1 MQSAATQELL
11 QARPG
16 GVISAD
22 DIYADAESAVSAL
35 STVLGDDEWFFGGK
49 EAGLFDA
56 TLFGYLHL
64 ILTLKW
70 DEKEAGLAR
79 AVKKHQNLVD
89 HEERVRVKVYP
100 NASKPSIWV
109 WVRDD

>member
-1 MQSAATQELL
+1 MQSAAMQELL

-16 GVISAD
+16 GVVSAD

-49 EAGLFDA
+49 EPGLFDA

-70 DEKEAGLAR
+70 DEKEAGLVR
-79 AVKKHQNLVD
+79 AVKKHGNLVG
-89 HEERVRVKVYP
+89 HEERIRMKMYP
-100 NASKPSIWV
+100 NAPKPSLWV
-109 WVRDD
+109 WVEGS

>member
-16 GVISAD
+16 GAINAD

-35 STVLGDDEWFFGGK
+35 STILGNDEWFFGSK
-49 EAGLFDA
+49 EPGLFDA
-56 TLFGYLHL
+56 ALFGYLHL

-70 DEKEAGLAR
+70 DEKEAGLVR
-79 AVKKHQNLVD
+79 AVKKHENLVA
-89 HEERVRVKVYP
+89 HEERIRIKMYP
-100 NASKPSIWV
+100 NAPKPSVWV
-109 WVRDD
+109 WVQ